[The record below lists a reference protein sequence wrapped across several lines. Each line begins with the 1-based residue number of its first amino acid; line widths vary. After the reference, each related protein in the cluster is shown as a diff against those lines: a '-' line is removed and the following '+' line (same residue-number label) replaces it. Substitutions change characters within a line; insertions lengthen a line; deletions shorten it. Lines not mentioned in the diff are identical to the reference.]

1 MATKP
6 GDDASEPLK
15 YQTWNLKVSIH
26 CEGCKKKV
34 KKILQNIEGVY
45 TTVIDS
51 QQQKVTVTGNVN
63 ADTLIKKLV
72 KTGKHAEL
80 WPENVEKKKKKS
92 GKKKNNPKQDN
103 PENNGKVGDD
113 DNDDEQKDL
122 EDENENPADNSDDEE
137 EKGGEI
143 EAAAPG
149 TGGGGGGKKKKMKKK
164 KSKTG
169 KENGGDGL
177 ASTGSTPMLSGDL
190 DPLFGSMNLG
200 PPSQQMYPYP
210 PTYYPYPSYGLSYNT
225 VHPSTTT
232 LYYDPPAN
240 GYNTVNPSTTTLY
253 YDPPA
258 NVYSQSQVDPPSGPI
273 HAFGNGYDGADDG
286 YDDESGCSIM

>member
-6 GDDASEPLK
+6 ADDASEPLK

-80 WPENVEKKKKKS
+80 WPENFEKKKKKS
-92 GKKKNNPKQDN
+92 GKKKNNQKQEN
-103 PENNGKVGDD
+103 PESNGKVSDD
-113 DNDDEQKDL
+113 DDEQKDL
-122 EDENENPADNSDDEE
+122 EVETENPADNSDDQSLGEE

-143 EAAAPG
+143 EAPA
-149 TGGGGGGKKKKMKKK
+149 TGGGSGGKKKKKKKK
-164 KSKTG
+164 KSKNG
-169 KENGGDGL
+169 NENGGDAL
-177 ASTGSTPMLSGDL
+177 ASGTGYPMLSEGL

-200 PPSQQMYPYP
+200 PPSEQMYPYP
-210 PTYYPYPSYGLSYNT
+210 PAYYPLPSYGLSYNMAY
-225 VHPSTTT
+225 PSTST
-232 LYYDPPAN
+232 LHYDPPAN
-240 GYNTVNPSTTTLY
+240 AYM
-253 YDPPA
+253 
-258 NVYSQSQVDPPSGPI
+258 QSQVDYPPPLHPI
-273 HAFGNGYDGADDG
+273 HAFANGNDGADD
-286 YDDESGCSIM
+286 YDDDETGCSIM

>member
-1 MATKP
+1 M
-6 GDDASEPLK
+6 
-15 YQTWNLKVSIH
+15 
-26 CEGCKKKV
+26 
-34 KKILQNIEGVY
+34 
-45 TTVIDS
+45 
-51 QQQKVTVTGNVN
+51 N

-80 WPENVEKKKKKS
+80 WPENIEKKKKKS

-103 PENNGKVGDD
+103 LENNGKVGDD
-113 DNDDEQKDL
+113 DNNDEQKDL
-122 EDENENPADNSDDEE
+122 EDENENPADNSDDQSPAEE

-149 TGGGGGGKKKKMKKK
+149 TGGGGGGKKKKKKKK

-169 KENGGDGL
+169 NENGGDGL
-177 ASTGSTPMLSGDL
+177 ASTGSTPMLSDDL
-190 DPLFGSMNLG
+190 DPLFGSLNLG
-200 PPSQQMYPYP
+200 PPSQQMYQYS
-210 PTYYPYPSYGLSYNT
+210 PTYYPYPSYGLSYDT
-225 VHPSTTT
+225 VH
-232 LYYDPPAN
+232 
-240 GYNTVNPSTTTLY
+240 PSTTTLY

-273 HAFGNGYDGADDG
+273 HAFGNGYDGADDD

>member
-1 MATKP
+1 
-6 GDDASEPLK
+6 
-15 YQTWNLKVSIH
+15 
-26 CEGCKKKV
+26 
-34 KKILQNIEGVY
+34 
-45 TTVIDS
+45 VIDS

-122 EDENENPADNSDDEE
+122 EDENENPADNSDDQSPAEE

-149 TGGGGGGKKKKMKKK
+149 TGGVGGGKKKKKKKKK

-169 KENGGDGL
+169 NENGGDGL
-177 ASTGSTPMLSGDL
+177 ASTGSTPMPSDDL
-190 DPLFGSMNLG
+190 DPLFGFMNLG
-200 PPSQQMYPYP
+200 PPSQQMYQYP

-225 VHPSTTT
+225 V
-232 LYYDPPAN
+232 L
-240 GYNTVNPSTTTLY
+240 PSTTTLY

-258 NVYSQSQVDPPSGPI
+258 NVYSQSQVDPPFGPI
-273 HAFGNGYDGADDG
+273 HAFGNGYDGADDD

>member
-1 MATKP
+1 MELESIHPLRRLQEESKKNPSQHRGCLYHCDWFSATK
-6 GDDASEPLK
+6 GYCDWKRERRHVDQEAGENRKTRGALAWK
-15 YQTWNLKVSIH
+15 RWKKEEKVR
-26 CEGCKKKV
+26 
-34 KKILQNIEGVY
+34 Q
-45 TTVIDS
+45 
-51 QQQKVTVTGNVN
+51 
-63 ADTLIKKLV
+63 
-72 KTGKHAEL
+72 
-80 WPENVEKKKKKS
+80 
-92 GKKKNNPKQDN
+92 KKNNPKQDN
-103 PENNGKVGDD
+103 PENNGKIGDD

-122 EDENENPADNSDDEE
+122 EDENENPADNSDDQSPAEE

-149 TGGGGGGKKKKMKKK
+149 TGGGGGGKKKKKKK

-169 KENGGDGL
+169 NEKGGDGL
-177 ASTGSTPMLSGDL
+177 ASTGSTPMLSDDL

-200 PPSQQMYPYP
+200 PPSQQMYLYP

-253 YDPPA
+253 YDPPT

-273 HAFGNGYDGADDG
+273 HAFGNGYDGADDD

>member
-1 MATKP
+1 
-6 GDDASEPLK
+6 
-15 YQTWNLKVSIH
+15 
-26 CEGCKKKV
+26 
-34 KKILQNIEGVY
+34 
-45 TTVIDS
+45 VIDS

-122 EDENENPADNSDDEE
+122 EDENENPADNSDDQSPAEE

-149 TGGGGGGKKKKMKKK
+149 TGGGGGGKKKKKKK

-169 KENGGDGL
+169 NEKGGDGL
-177 ASTGSTPMLSGDL
+177 ASTGSTPMLSDDL

-200 PPSQQMYPYP
+200 PPSQQMYLYP

-240 GYNTVNPSTTTLY
+240 
-253 YDPPA
+253 
-258 NVYSQSQVDPPSGPI
+258 VYSQSQVDPPFGPI
-273 HAFGNGYDGADDG
+273 HAFGNGYDGADDD